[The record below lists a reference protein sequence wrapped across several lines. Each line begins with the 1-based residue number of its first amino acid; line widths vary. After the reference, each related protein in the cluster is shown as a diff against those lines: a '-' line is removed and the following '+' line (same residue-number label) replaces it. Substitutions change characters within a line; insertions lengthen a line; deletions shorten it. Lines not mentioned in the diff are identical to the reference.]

1 MTGTTNVRPK
11 SGRPRSKNVRGD
23 HAIIRKRLKRNSR
36 RSMRKLAADLN
47 MNRETLRKIVVNELK
62 CYAYKQQKV
71 HYLDGSKKKI
81 RLEGCRKLKAR
92 AAVHGTDLWLFTDKK
107 IFTAEQSHNHQND
120 RVWTTNISEVPDAAK
135 LVQKN
140 QDSTSV
146 MVWGGIHSGGK
157 TPLIFLEKGI

>member
-1 MTGTTNVRPK
+1 MTGTANVRPK

-62 CYAYKQQKV
+62 CYAYKRQKV

-81 RLEGCRKLKAR
+81 RLERCRKLKAR
-92 AAVHGTDLWLFTDKK
+92 AALQGTDLWLFTDEK
-107 IFTAEQSHNHQND
+107 TVEQSHNHQND
-120 RVWTTNISEVPDAAK
+120 RVWTTNISEWPDATK
-135 LVQKN
+135 LVQKK
-140 QDSTSV
+140 QGSASV
-146 MVWGGIHSGGK
+146 MVRGRIYSGGK
-157 TPLIFLEKGI
+157 TLLIFL